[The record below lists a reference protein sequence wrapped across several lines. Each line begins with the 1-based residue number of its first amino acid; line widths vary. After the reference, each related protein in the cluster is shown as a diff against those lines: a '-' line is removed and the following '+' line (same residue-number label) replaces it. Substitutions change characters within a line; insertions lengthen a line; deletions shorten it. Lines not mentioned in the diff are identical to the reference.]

1 MTTLP
6 IVHMTLYKHGVGF
19 FERRARIS
27 GEEVALAFRV
37 QEMNDLLKSLT
48 VIDLDGGKVLGIDYA
63 TPQTREEQLEGC
75 TVRLSDQHSLYDLL
89 VSLRGR
95 RVALKLDQDE
105 TLSGVLVGPDEA
117 PERQPLATTLVSVLQ
132 EAADKVQV
140 SPLGRIQ
147 GLDILDEQGGRDL
160 RFFLQTALSQGST
173 RNVTIRLTPG
183 THELSV
189 RYVAPAPTWRV
200 SYRLVAESSKEPGEG
215 RALLQGWGLF
225 DNRLEEDLKG
235 ISLSLVAG
243 MPISFVYDL
252 YTPFT
257 PERPVVKEEARVAA
271 APVEFEASK
280 RTMAAMGAIPEAP
293 PSLGAG
299 LGMGMADM
307 MRMAAPAPAKASRE
321 TIAQA
326 AQVTTQGKALGELF
340 QYNIGTPV
348 TVGRGQSAMVPII
361 GAEMDYRKDL
371 LYNGAKLPTHPVA
384 TLRFRNK
391 TGLTLERGPLTVIE
405 NGDYVGEAILPF
417 TAADGEGVVPYAV
430 ELGVRVKEENGSST
444 ETRRLELKGI
454 YLQFEE
460 WHIQWRAYQVT
471 NNTEK
476 AFHVLVEHPRSLNFD
491 LFDTPTPQERTE
503 EMLRFK
509 VSVSPH
515 GETTLKVQER
525 RLIRRRE
532 ELQQQTYQS
541 LQQYLQRGLLDQN
554 ALDKAAKLLMLWDTI
569 RDYEKKIAEVEQERQ
584 QIYKSQQQ
592 VRENLQALSQTGKE
606 GALRTRYVEQLEA
619 SDGQLQVLAQ
629 REAEFKANIEK
640 VKQEIEAR
648 LKNMAVG

>member
-6 IVHMTLYKHGVGF
+6 IVHITLYKHGVGF
-19 FERRARIS
+19 FERRARFS
-27 GEEVALAFRV
+27 GEEVTLAFRV

-75 TVRLSDQHSLYDLL
+75 TVRLSDQHSLRDLL

-95 RVALKLDQDE
+95 RVVLRLDQE
-105 TLSGVLVGPDEA
+105 EMLTGVLVGPDEA
-117 PERQPLATTLVSVLQ
+117 PEREPLGTALISVLQ
-132 EAADKVQV
+132 EAEDKVQV
-140 SPLGRIQ
+140 TPLSRIQ

-173 RNVTIRLTPG
+173 RNVSIRLTPG
-183 THELSV
+183 AHELSV

-200 SYRLVAESSKEPGEG
+200 SYRLVAESSAKPGEG

-225 DNRLEEDLKG
+225 DNRLEEDLKD

-257 PERPVVKEEARVAA
+257 PERPIVEEEARVAA
-271 APVEFEASK
+271 APVEFEAAK
-280 RTMAAMGAIPEAP
+280 RTRTAMGAIAEAP
-293 PSLGAG
+293 PALGAG
-299 LGMGMADM
+299 FGMAEM
-307 MRMAAPAPAKASRE
+307 MRAPAPAPPSRE
-321 TIAQA
+321 AIAQA
-326 AQVTTQGKALGELF
+326 AQVTTTGKAMGELF

-361 GAEMDYRKDL
+361 GADLDYRKDL

-384 TLRFRNK
+384 TLRFKNGTR
-391 TGLTLERGPLTVIE
+391 LTLERGPLTVIE
-405 NGDYVGEAILPF
+405 DGEYVGEAILPF
-417 TAADGEGVVPYAV
+417 TATDGEGVVPYAV
-430 ELGVRVKEENGSST
+430 ELGIRIKEHNGSST
-444 ETRRLELKGI
+444 ETRTLELQGL

-460 WHIQWRAYQVT
+460 WNIRWRTYQVT

-476 AFHVLVEHPRSLNFD
+476 AHCILVEHPRTAYFE
-491 LFDTPTPQERTE
+491 LFDTPAPREQTE
-503 EMLRFK
+503 EMLRFE
-509 VSVSPH
+509 VRVAAH

-525 RLIRRRE
+525 RLMRRRE
-532 ELQQQTYQS
+532 ELQKQS
-541 LQQYLQRGLLDQN
+541 YEGLQVYLQRGLLDRK
-554 ALDKAAKLLMLWDTI
+554 ALDKALKLLMLWDTI

-584 QIYKSQQQ
+584 RVYQAQQQ
-592 VRENLQALSQTGKE
+592 LRENLQALSQTGKE
-606 GALRTRYVEQLEA
+606 GALRARYVEQLEA
-619 SDGQLQVLAQ
+619 SDGKLQILAQ
-629 REAEFKANIEK
+629 REAEYTANIEK
-640 VKQEIEAR
+640 VKQEIETR
-648 LKNMAVG
+648 LKSL